1 LLEPPVAHILVVD
14 DDGAIRSVVRF
25 TLEMAGHDVMVA
37 GEGEAALEAM
47 KTRTPDGIVLDLM
60 MPRLDGLGFL
70 DRLAEQSDA
79 VPPVLVLTARIEL
92 AEDVRVLGHRVLE
105 KPFSPRA
112 LNLTIAEMLG
122 ESQQGHRAA
131 G

>member
-1 LLEPPVAHILVVD
+1 MAHILVVD

-25 TLEMAGHDVMVA
+25 TLEMAGHDVTVA

-47 KTRTPDGIVLDLM
+47 ESHTPDGIVLDLM

-70 DRLAEQSDA
+70 ARLAEQLEA

-92 AEDVRVLGHRVLE
+92 ADDVRGLGHQVLE

-112 LNLTIAEMLG
+112 LNRTIAEMLG
-122 ESQQGHRAA
+122 ERHQGHRVA

>member
-1 LLEPPVAHILVVD
+1 MAHILVVD

-47 KTRTPDGIVLDLM
+47 EMHTPDGIVLDLM

-70 DRLAEQSDA
+70 DRLAEQSQA

-92 AEDVRVLGHRVLE
+92 ADDLRGLGHRVLE

-112 LNLTIAEMLG
+112 LNRTIAEMLG
-122 ESQQGHRAA
+122 ESQQGHRVA